1 MPATKIT
8 ELTAISTVN
17 TTVDPLPIVDVSD
30 TTQASSGTTKKITV
44 SQIDAAIF
52 GASGSKAIVVDNV
65 AALKALTVSG
75 ITDGQLY
82 ITRGYYSDNDGGQ
95 GAYIYDSASAASD
108 NGGTVIAP
116 TAGSGRFLLQYSGP
130 VNVLQ
135 WGAKNTNA
143 DASITTAA
151 IQAAVSFV
159 TANQKKAFFP
169 KGTYLLN
176 DSIKIAGQTS
186 RWALEG
192 ESRQT
197 TLLQSVVAGDS
208 MPIFEFQG
216 GEITEFNISNF
227 FCEWNTANSVTG
239 YKGCAFFFTTGTGS
253 LGVGVYNFTIEN
265 ISSVYGF
272 RFFSNY
278 NLSSST
284 SSGTNIWGATLRKI
298 STSYMR
304 GGSIVLTNAG
314 SGGHP
319 NFEVQS
325 FYVIGKT
332 DGQPVASSPYT
343 YSEPIFNFNG
353 GVNGLQF
360 SDVEINGV
368 STTSHLFSIVGGP
381 GSSCVFQNSRIE
393 NVRFKQNYF
402 GALDINNIG
411 TTING
416 FEYSAVYVDAGVATQ
431 IVRFISNDGVGHK
444 LAIVNL
450 DNSNNAGYPT
460 FNLGAGASVYI
471 VDATPGSI
479 SLVGNFPSATGATR
493 YGQGV
498 PNINGVQQFNFSSYS
513 SANPYTPSGSYNNS
527 ATNVFKVESA
537 GPTLTINSVSGAN
550 IGSEYVFVIKN
561 TGGTLTAITWDAAYL
576 VDSSTVPSGSGK
588 IKTVRFA
595 YDGTNFIQIGAPSG
609 SI

>member
-17 TTVDPLPIVDVSD
+17 TTVDPLAIVDVSD

-52 GASGSKAIVVDNV
+52 GSSGSKAIVVDNV

-95 GAYIYDSASAASD
+95 GTYIYDSASAASD

-135 WGAKNTNA
+135 WGAKNTNS

-159 TANQKKAFFP
+159 TTNQKKAFFP
-169 KGTYLLN
+169 KGIYLLN

-186 RWALEG
+186 RWSLEG

-197 TLLQSVVAGDS
+197 TLLQSVVTGDS

-216 GEITEFNISNF
+216 GEISEFNISNF
-227 FCEWNTANSVTG
+227 FCQWDTIASVTG

-253 LGVGVYNFTIEN
+253 LIYGVYNFTIEN
-265 ISSVYGF
+265 IFSVYGF

-304 GGSIVLTNAG
+304 GGSIVLANAG

-319 NFEVQS
+319 NFDVQS

-332 DGQPVASSPYT
+332 DGQPVSSSPYT
-343 YSEPIFNFNG
+343 YSEPIFYFNG
-353 GVNGLQF
+353 GVAGLKF
-360 SDVEINGV
+360 SDVEINNV
-368 STTSHLFSIVGGP
+368 STTSYLFSIVGGP
-381 GSSCVFQNSRIE
+381 GSSCVFESSRVE

-402 GALDINNIG
+402 GALDLFNIG

-416 FEYSAVYVDAGVATQ
+416 LDYSAVYVDAGIATQ
-431 IVRFISNDGVGHK
+431 LIKFTSNDGSGHK

-450 DNSNNAGYPT
+450 DNQNNPSYPT
-460 FNLGAGASVYI
+460 INLGAGASIYI

-479 SLVGNFPSATGATR
+479 SLVGNFPPALNANR
-493 YGQGV
+493 YAQAV
-498 PNINGVQQFNFSSYS
+498 PNINGVQQFNFTSY
-513 SANPYTPSGSYNNS
+513 AYTNTYTPYASYNNEG
-527 ATNVFKVESA
+527 TNVFRIFSP
-537 GPTLTINSVSGAN
+537 GPTLTINAVSGAN
-550 IGSEYVFVIKN
+550 VGSEYIFIIKN
-561 TGGTLTAITWDAAYL
+561 DLGTLTAINWNAAYL
-576 VDSSTVPSGSGK
+576 TDGSTVPSVNAK
-588 IKTVRFA
+588 FKTVRFV

-609 SI
+609 NI

>member
-1 MPATKIT
+1 VRTS
-8 ELTAISTVN
+8 TAWEPYYDYNQLAN
-17 TTVDPLPIVDVSD
+17 T
-30 TTQASSGTTKKITV
+30 
-44 SQIDAAIF
+44 
-52 GASGSKAIVVDNV
+52 IVVDNV
-65 AALKALTVSG
+65 AALKALTVASLSN
-75 ITDGQLY
+75 GQVIL
-82 ITRGYYSDNDGGQ
+82 TRGYYSTNDGGQ
-95 GAYIYDSASAASD
+95 GAYTYNSSSAASD

-116 TAGSGRFLLQYSGP
+116 TAGAGRFLLQHSGP

-135 WGAKNTNA
+135 WGAKNTNS

-186 RWALEG
+186 RWSIEG

-216 GEITEFNISNF
+216 GEISDFSISNF
-227 FCEWNTANSVTG
+227 FCQWDTVNSVTG

-253 LGVGVYNFTIEN
+253 LIYGVYNFTIEN
-265 ISSVYGF
+265 IFSVYGF

-304 GGSIVLTNAG
+304 GGSIVLANAG

-319 NFEVQS
+319 NFDVQS

-332 DGQPVASSPYT
+332 DGQPVSSSPYT
-343 YSEPIFNFNG
+343 YSEPVFYFNG
-353 GVNGLQF
+353 GVAGLKF
-360 SDVEINGV
+360 SDVEINNV
-368 STTSHLFSIVGGP
+368 ATTSYLFSIIGGP
-381 GSSCVFQNSRIE
+381 GSSCVFESSRIE

-402 GALDINNIG
+402 GALDLFNIG
-411 TTING
+411 TTVNG
-416 FEYSAVYVDAGVATQ
+416 FDYSHVYVDAGVSTQ
-431 IVRFISNDGVGHK
+431 LIKFTSNDGVGHK

-450 DNSNNAGYPT
+450 DNQNNPGYPT
-460 FNLGAGASVYI
+460 INLGAGASIYI

-479 SLVGNFPSATGATR
+479 AFVGNFPSATNATR
-493 YGQGV
+493 YSQGV
-498 PNINGVQQFNFSSYS
+498 PNINGVQQFNFTSFSYVTTYS
-513 SANPYTPSGSYNNS
+513 PFASYNNT
-527 ATNVFKVESA
+527 ATNVFMVESP
-537 GPTLTINSVSGAN
+537 GPTLTINSIFGAN
-550 IGSEYVFVIKN
+550 VGSEYIFVIKN
-561 TGGTLTAITWDAAYL
+561 AGGTLTTINWNAAYL

-588 IKTVRFA
+588 IKTVRFV

-609 SI
+609 NI